1 MRLKELDR
9 LELPAS
15 ADMHVHLRQGAMME
29 LVAHQIRQGGV
40 DTVFV
45 MVIIQGYY
53 PSIPTFIYLMQPNLE
68 PPITAVTQA
77 LEYRSRLQAVEPNVQ
92 YLMSLYLH
100 ISFSSP
106 HTYK

>member
-29 LVAHQIRQGGV
+29 LVVPQIKAGGV

-45 MVIIQGYY
+45 MVREERETSLISLRSYNLLDTAQSPATYY
-53 PSIPTFIYLMQPNLE
+53 DCCPGS
-68 PPITAVTQA
+68 
-77 LEYRSRLQAVEPNVQ
+77 
-92 YLMSLYLH
+92 
-100 ISFSSP
+100 
-106 HTYK
+106 